1 MAGSHRHVLCHVLVA
16 FTGSQLLGTEALS
29 LSCIIL
35 KQRFPG
41 LSLPLSFP
49 RR

>member
-1 MAGSHRHVLCHVLVA
+1 MAGSHRHALVA

-29 LSCIIL
+29 LSCIVL
-35 KQRFPG
+35 KQRFLG
-41 LSLPLSFP
+41 LSPNVSSLH